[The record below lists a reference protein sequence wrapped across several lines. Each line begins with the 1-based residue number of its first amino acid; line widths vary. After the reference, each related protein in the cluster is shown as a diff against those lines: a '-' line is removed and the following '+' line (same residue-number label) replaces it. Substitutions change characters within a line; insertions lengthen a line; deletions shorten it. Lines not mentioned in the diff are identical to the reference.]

1 MHRSK
6 LPVSLSIDGNRWEN
20 KLGYRCGTGRTPVPI
35 PEKIRKRHCSASRTL
50 VQVQT
55 YRISTVPVEY
65 RYR

>member
-35 PEKIRKRHCSASRTL
+35 PEKIRKRHCSASRIL
-50 VQVQT
+50 VQV
-55 YRISTVPVEY
+55 
-65 RYR
+65 